1 MSKLDGKVA
10 LITGA
15 SSGIGLAMAKLFAAE
30 GAKVVMSARDAKKLN
45 EAAKEVKGEKLL
57 VCADVTKASDVK
69 NLFEKAVA
77 RFGRID
83 IAIANAGYGV
93 FGEVAEFDEKDWD
106 GVIAVNLK
114 GVFLC
119 CREAMRVMKKQK
131 SGYIITISSTSG
143 KESFA
148 EGGAYCASKFGVR
161 GFSQCL
167 AEEAKKHDVRVS
179 VICPGAVDTHFFD
192 KINWVGEK
200 KNMLRP
206 EDIAEVAL
214 FLATRP
220 ENVWLPE
227 VVARPM
233 KPVWEEDL

>member
-1 MSKLDGKVA
+1 MGRLDGKVV

-15 SSGIGLAMAKLFAAE
+15 SSGIGLAMALAFSRE
-30 GAKVVMSARDAKKLN
+30 GAKVVMSAKDREKLG

-57 VCADVTKASDVK
+57 VPADVTKAADMK
-69 NLFEKAVA
+69 KLFEKAVA
-77 RFGRID
+77 QFGRID

-106 GVIAVNLK
+106 GIMAVNLK

-119 CREAMRVMKKQK
+119 CREAMRVMKRQK
-131 SGYIITISSTSG
+131 SGYMITISSTSG
-143 KESFA
+143 KKGYA

-161 GFSQCL
+161 GFSQSL
-167 AEEAKKHDVRVS
+167 AEEAKKFNVRVS

-192 KINWVGEK
+192 KLGWGGK
-200 KNMLRP
+200 RRNMLRP

-220 ENVWLPE
+220 DNVWLPE
-227 VVARPM
+227 IVVTHLR
-233 KPVWEEDL
+233 PVWDD

>member
-1 MSKLDGKVA
+1 MGRLDGKVV

-15 SSGIGLAMAKLFAAE
+15 SSGLGLAMASAFSRE
-30 GAKVVMSARDAKKLN
+30 GAKVVMSARDAKKL
-45 EAAKEVKGEKLL
+45 EAAGRKVKGEKLL
-57 VCADVTKASDVK
+57 VAADVTKSGDAK
-69 NLFEKAVA
+69 RLFEKAVA
-77 RFGRID
+77 QFGRID

-93 FGEVAEFDEKDWD
+93 FGEVADFDEKDWD
-106 GVIAVNLK
+106 GVMAVNLK

-143 KESFA
+143 KQGYA

-161 GFSQCL
+161 GFSQSL
-167 AEEAKKHDVRVS
+167 AEEAKKFNVRVS

-192 KINWVGEK
+192 KIGWGGER

-220 ENVWLPE
+220 ENVILPE
-227 VVARPM
+227 VVVTHM
-233 KPVWEEDL
+233 KPVWED